1 MYHPLKWIKKP
12 LLTEPQL
19 KGKHMLGTVS
29 DYQSGR
35 HRSHPQRTT
44 NLVEKMGLTHA
55 VISCHNTVYNL
66 PPAAGL
72 EDTSQQL
79 NLSKPRVNENGA
91 SQCMRGH
98 TLTGLVCSPGS
109 PPQPQASYA
118 HPAPTFTQNTGHNPQ
133 EDILYSVLLWL
144 ALVIVLYQ
152 NPPNW
157 SCLN

>member
-1 MYHPLKWIKKP
+1 
-12 LLTEPQL
+12 
-19 KGKHMLGTVS
+19 MLGTVS

-79 NLSKPRVNENGA
+79 NLSKPRVNENEA
-91 SQCMRGH
+91 SQCMRRH

-109 PPQPQASYA
+109 PPQPQALVCPSSSYLHSKHWA
-118 HPAPTFTQNTGHNPQ
+118 QSTGGH
-133 EDILYSVLLWL
+133 SLLSFL
-144 ALVIVLYQ
+144 MTCISYCAVSESPKLELLKLEVYLF
-152 NPPNW
+152 
-157 SCLN
+157 LT